1 MRIIYLSKAILTV
14 LFSCAKNSEQINV
27 AKNEVEKNV
36 SEVEKKGINYTCNEM
51 SDREAYSEII
61 KYHQYKSDQAHST
74 YELLGQKFNLGKYR
88 TNTLDE
94 MENSELK
101 SYLILMNI
109 MQSYLDDE
117 SNFQELASNDIKGLS
132 KLKDKNTY
140 YKILAVKTSSDTI
153 LYKTIYL
160 DNKNKIIVTNK
171 LR

>member
-1 MRIIYLSKAILTV
+1 
-14 LFSCAKNSEQINV
+14 
-27 AKNEVEKNV
+27 
-36 SEVEKKGINYTCNEM
+36 
-51 SDREAYSEII
+51 
-61 KYHQYKSDQAHST
+61 
-74 YELLGQKFNLGKYR
+74 
-88 TNTLDE
+88 